1 MHTGLTVGSSPQL
14 SVRGGTA
21 TPLPPAQAVVLKHGG
36 LATSASSYSPLPDGA
51 PSPQPRAGSLGSS
64 LTPPLHSCP
73 PSISSLGPCTDS
85 IITRRS
91 LTSLP
96 CLRTFQSCPIPG
108 MSPHLLRGPQG
119 PQTLP
124 VRLLGLI
131 SHHSPPGSFLT
142 STPAAFRLQAL
153 PGCCEHPCLCVRCA
167 CSALCRGHVCS
178 SLKATQAALVPARLS
193 PL

>member
-21 TPLPPAQAVVLKHGG
+21 TPLPPAQAVVLKHSG

-73 PSISSLGPCTDS
+73 PSISSLGPRTDS

-96 CLRTFQSCPIPG
+96 CLRTFQSCPYPWNEPTPT
-108 MSPHLLRGPQG
+108 SCPTRPSDSTRATLALFPTTPHLVVSSPAPQQ
-119 PQTLP
+119 PSVSRPYQA
-124 VRLLGLI
+124 VVSI
-131 SHHSPPGSFLT
+131 
-142 STPAAFRLQAL
+142 PAFACAVLVVPCAVAT
-153 PGCCEHPCLCVRCA
+153 CAHP
-167 CSALCRGHVCS
+167 
-178 SLKATQAALVPARLS
+178 
-193 PL
+193 